1 MNFCVL
7 EYTSSIQL
15 NNPKV
20 EISAANG
27 RNGMQSLEANR
38 GTAKLSWRAQNAG
51 TQATQG

>member
-27 RNGMQSLEANR
+27 RMDAVSGGKPRHSEVILESSECR
-38 GTAKLSWRAQNAG
+38 T
-51 TQATQG
+51 